1 MATEAP
7 SCLQHHPHQLARS
20 STVSRHSPPVPSPRP
35 CPEPLRAQ
43 QFSPWS
49 PHHGCV
55 LLPRTPFCV
64 HPPCPGQVAQDS
76 ARPARPLLPS
86 TRGWRSPGLCV
97 EQGSRKEAM
106 SKAMPAVTAPD
117 DLVPGSGHTLPSLW
131 TQSHIPG
138 RCWKVYVL
146 AHGTMTAVVLQPA
159 QNLEPEPMK
168 VLWRSP
174 NPPARLQVEEVGGSP
189 SSRPWGCCVHRH
201 VSSGHT
207 RLSTVCPQASDLSAH
222 S

>member
-1 MATEAP
+1 MFPGINPLATEAP
-7 SCLQHHPHQLARS
+7 SCLQHHPHRLAMS
-20 STVSRHSPPVPSPRP
+20 STVSRHPPHPVPSPRP

-117 DLVPGSGHTLPSLW
+117 DIWCPAVATPFHPSGHKATS
-131 TQSHIPG
+131 QGGAG
-138 RCWKVYVL
+138 RSTSW
-146 AHGTMTAVVLQPA
+146 
-159 QNLEPEPMK
+159 PMG
-168 VLWRSP
+168 R
-174 NPPARLQVEEVGGSP
+174 
-189 SSRPWGCCVHRH
+189 
-201 VSSGHT
+201 
-207 RLSTVCPQASDLSAH
+207 
-222 S
+222 